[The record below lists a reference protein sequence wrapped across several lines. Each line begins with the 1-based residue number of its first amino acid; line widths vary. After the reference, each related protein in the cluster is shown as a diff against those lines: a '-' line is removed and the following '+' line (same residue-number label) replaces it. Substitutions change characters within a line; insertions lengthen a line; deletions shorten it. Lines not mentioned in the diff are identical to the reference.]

1 MELLN
6 KIIIFEG
13 IREIILNYIKD
24 MDTKFLYESPQLEIV
39 ELGFQ
44 GVLCESTG
52 SSSSEGF
59 GSELPAGTWQ

>member
-1 MELLN
+1 
-6 KIIIFEG
+6 
-13 IREIILNYIKD
+13 